1 MSPTEPLIYA
11 ELLSNIRQ
19 ISVIVALDAPCGPG
33 TNAELST
40 DGQQFILQH
49 DGEKTALNLPGQA
62 ATNFQLQK
70 PILGNKELSWR
81 IPVAGQATRA
91 SIEDAQ
97 SNEAPWSAKEFPED
111 AEFACRDCGAVI
123 VKRGTIKVW
132 KDLPSENWAEMMEF
146 WHCHKPDVPA
156 EEANGSS
163 EQARHVHP
171 AQTAA
176 SKGYGATS
184 KFTARA
190 GTGFI
195 DLTTFLLAR
204 SDCTNLKTAES
215 TDQNPTSIHCKTC
228 NRNLGRDDP
237 ASCGQ
242 RLFKWCVT
250 LSSPPFSSTKSNACA
265 TSSYPSTIFICS
277 QALALMQA
285 QCVSRLILSPV
296 ISCSSTILSTTGVP
310 PTLLNSTSAIVCN
323 PQMDHMSHSNLS
335 TLPASSTSILIWV
348 IAPCIRFACTPSATS
363 STTSST
369 TSNLAAMAM
378 KCFWKSIGS
387 DEAKALLDSESAE
400 EIVLPDE
407 AIAEI
412 GENLRDSALCLP
424 PSARKF
430 KEWDVGLMERYQPS
444 R

>member
-204 SDCTNLKTAES
+204 SDCTNLKVRPNRSLCLFSSSMPLFPLGGISMGIKKVATLRSAIQWSGHRYKCPRS
-215 TDQNPTSIHCKTC
+215 TPSFHSALAAVILAYP
-228 NRNLGRDDP
+228 RLRDDGLLVDWRICLCLSLRIFLEILEGDGIITRDISKL
-237 ASCGQ
+237 ARLRSCLLIEIDCGVD
-242 RLFKWCVT
+242 R
-250 LSSPPFSSTKSNACA
+250 SKSNTHPLQNLQSQPRPRRSCIMWAKIIQMVCDLVLA
-265 TSSYPSTIFICS
+265 TIFLHEIERMRDFVLS
-277 QALALMQA
+277 EHYFHLLA
-285 QCVSRLILSPV
+285 
-296 ISCSSTILSTTGVP
+296 
-310 PTLLNSTSAIVCN
+310 
-323 PQMDHMSHSNLS
+323 
-335 TLPASSTSILIWV
+335 
-348 IAPCIRFACTPSATS
+348 
-363 STTSST
+363 
-369 TSNLAAMAM
+369 
-378 KCFWKSIGS
+378 SIGI
-387 DEAKALLDSESAE
+387 DAGPMRVETDTLAGDFVLLYYS
-400 EIVLPDE
+400 L
-407 AIAEI
+407 
-412 GENLRDSALCLP
+412 
-424 PSARKF
+424 
-430 KEWDVGLMERYQPS
+430 Y
-444 R
+444 